1 MYPQLGQAGWQN
13 VVAVSPDGKLLAS
26 GSGFVPAVV
35 LWDVES
41 GRQVRILALRAD
53 VEDIAFSPDGQT
65 LAISTLDG
73 ELSFWA
79 PRAGGALRSFEA
91 GFGNANAIVF
101 SPDGTTVA
109 TGGDDGVI
117 RLWDVAGLQPMRP
130 VDTKAG
136 VLSSLAFAGDG
147 RSLVFAA
154 GDSVAVWDLASGTAV
169 HSPGEQQQSVAYS
182 PDGKSVLIGTG
193 WGAIQLWD
201 PQAGPQRRSLI
212 DPALA
217 PDTAP
222 EGFSTANAFY
232 TNLPSVA
239 FSPKGDLVA
248 VSSESGIKVWST
260 LTGGIVRAW
269 SRDPSGPYTLAFSA
283 DGKLLAGGGYA
294 GAKAW
299 DIASG
304 RLVSMFTGHAGFVSS
319 VAISG
324 RTIFANSGKNSVA
337 QWAATSGR
345 TLRTLAGSDTFMGTF
360 AVSPD
365 GKLLAAGGP
374 ANNVDVWDLASRGRI
389 RALAQKD
396 PDGLTSSVKSVA
408 FSPKRD
414 LIAAGTFNG
423 YVIVWN
429 LKTGRTVTPPI
440 EGIYGYTDPVAF
452 SPDGSVLAV
461 ATSSP
466 DSPAELWDT
475 KSWHK
480 LRALAGRS
488 WTVWTLAF
496 SPDGK
501 SIATGSGDGT
511 LVLWDTASGRA
522 PSARFPQTR
531 RSNPWRS
538 RRTAAFWRRAATT
551 SRSGFGTSQAAARS
565 RYLADTQVA

>member
-1 MYPQLGQAGWQN
+1 MRSALPALLIALLLGAFCGIARAQQPPAVYPQLGQAGWVN
-13 VVAVSPDGKLLAS
+13 AVAVSPDGKLLAS
-26 GSGFVPAVV
+26 GSGFVPTVV

-73 ELSFWA
+73 ELSLWA

-91 GFGNANAIVF
+91 GLGNANAIVF

-193 WGAIQLWD
+193 WGAVQLWD

-212 DPALA
+212 DPALP

-248 VSSESGIKVWST
+248 VSSESGDQGLEHAYRRYCASLVKGPERP
-260 LTGGIVRAW
+260 LHPGLLGRRQAA
-269 SRDPSGPYTLAFSA
+269 SRWRLRGRKGVGYSERPSRKHCSPDTPGSCSSLHSQPTAEPSLRTSQ
-283 DGKLLAGGGYA
+283 D
-294 GAKAW
+294 
-299 DIASG
+299 
-304 RLVSMFTGHAGFVSS
+304 S
-319 VAISG
+319 VAL
-324 RTIFANSGKNSVA
+324 
-337 QWAATSGR
+337 WDATSGR
-345 TLRTLAGSDTFMGTF
+345 TLRTLAGSDTFMG
-360 AVSPD
+360 
-365 GKLLAAGGP
+365 L
-374 ANNVDVWDLASRGRI
+374 R
-389 RALAQKD
+389 
-396 PDGLTSSVKSVA
+396 SVA
-408 FSPKRD
+408 GRQ
-414 LIAAGTFNG
+414 AARRRRACEQCRR
-423 YVIVWN
+423 V
-429 LKTGRTVTPPI
+429 GRG
-440 EGIYGYTDPVAF
+440 ELEVA
-452 SPDGSVLAV
+452 S
-461 ATSSP
+461 
-466 DSPAELWDT
+466 
-475 KSWHK
+475 
-480 LRALAGRS
+480 
-488 WTVWTLAF
+488 
-496 SPDGK
+496 
-501 SIATGSGDGT
+501 
-511 LVLWDTASGRA
+511 A
-522 PSARFPQTR
+522 PSPR
-531 RSNPWRS
+531 RIL
-538 RRTAAFWRRAATT
+538 TVYQ
-551 SRSGFGTSQAAARS
+551 FG
-565 RYLADTQVA
+565 